1 LHVSY
6 QFLKGKFGNNVAIK
20 APIVIQKVE
29 VVEEGAKLFLRRIDD
44 DIIVNEKLCVVL
56 NKEFKTN
63 LNSHELL
70 QPLSLED
77 TIKRFDEMVGYP
89 ISYQKNA
96 LESFTKEDTKEL
108 IENYSIL
115 QVEPSTVFGIF
126 EPGGSALKQ
135 DLEKII
141 ELESDPFESQMEG
154 NFKSI
159 KHYEDKVI
167 KESDI
172 LEINR
177 PLNIFQKYA
186 VASALQQ
193 STLIYGPPGTGK
205 SEVIANIISNALIK
219 GRSVL
224 MVSEKK
230 AALDVLTSRINS
242 LSQFTLY
249 LCDNRNAEGFYKK
262 IDSLNT
268 ILGTQ

>member
-1 LHVSY
+1 
-6 QFLKGKFGNNVAIK
+6 
-20 APIVIQKVE
+20 
-29 VVEEGAKLFLRRIDD
+29 LRRIDD

-77 TIKRFDEMVGYP
+77 NMKRFEEMVGYP
-89 ISYQKNA
+89 IAYQKNA
-96 LESFTKEDTKEL
+96 LESFVKEDTKEI

-141 ELESDPFESQMEG
+141 ELNSDPFESQMEG

-249 LCDNRNAEGFYKK
+249 LCDNRNIEGFYKK